1 MKYTIR
7 SFPSTWTIFRIDDND
22 EEVTVAQGPK
32 PTDYK
37 SATELKALLNRASS
51 CRTDEEV
58 LSTLKDWIRA

>member
-7 SFPSTWTIFRIDDND
+7 SFPSTWTIFRIDEND
-22 EEVTVAQGPK
+22 EEVTVAKGPK

-37 SATELKALLNRASS
+37 GATELKALLNKATQ

-58 LSTLKDWIRA
+58 ISTLKDWIKE